1 MEGEPEPY
9 TGISRI
15 IGLLKVLKE
24 KGGASDL
31 YQLGVDLHLELG
43 EELQIVKAAESL
55 GFVITPESDIA
66 LTPLGE
72 EILGKD
78 INGRKTL
85 IRERLLT
92 LPLFA
97 RVLAWLEGEEGESL
111 SMETLKSRIGEAF
124 PNEDVDTAFSML
136 VNWGRYAE
144 LFGYNAA
151 REELYVDRGV

>member
-15 IGLLKVLKE
+15 IGLLKIMKE
-24 KGGASDL
+24 KGGSSDL
-31 YQLGVDLHLELG
+31 YQLGIDLHLELG
-43 EELQIVKAAESL
+43 EELQIVRSAESL
-55 GFVITPESDIA
+55 GFVVTPESDIA

-72 EILGKD
+72 EILQKD

-92 LPLFA
+92 IPIFIK
-97 RVLAWLEGEEGESL
+97 VMEWLAQTEGESL
-111 SMETLKSRIGEAF
+111 PEETVKSRIGEQF
-124 PNEDVDTAFSML
+124 PNEDVDGAFSML

-144 LFGYNAA
+144 LLGYSAS
-151 REELYVDRGV
+151 REELYIDRGT